1 MLKED
6 YEPNQDLI
14 SSSLLV
20 LLHEVMDVIRVTH
33 HNRKLQSMSGL
44 RGTAVICSYL
54 PKGMVYLYP
63 LHGYVL
69 ILNFRLFL
77 QALNKI

>member
-14 SSSLLV
+14 SSSSLV

-33 HNRKLQSMSGL
+33 HNRKVRSVSGL
-44 RGTAVICSYL
+44 RGTAVIYL
-54 PKGMVYLYP
+54 MAWFIYIR
-63 LHGYVL
+63 YVA
-69 ILNFRLFL
+69 IASLF
-77 QALNKI
+77 

>member
-20 LLHEVMDVIRVTH
+20 LLHEVMAVIRVTH
-33 HNRKLQSMSGL
+33 HNREVRSVSGL
-44 RGTAVICSYL
+44 RGTAVIYL
-54 PKGMVYLYP
+54 TSWFIYIP
-63 LHGYVL
+63 YVAVSS
-69 ILNFRLFL
+69 LF
-77 QALNKI
+77 

>member
-33 HNRKLQSMSGL
+33 HNRKVRSVSGL
-44 RGTAVICSYL
+44 RGTAVMYL
-54 PKGMVYLYP
+54 MTQFIYIP
-63 LHGYVL
+63 YVATSS
-69 ILNFRLFL
+69 LFEET
-77 QALNKI
+77 A